1 MPKKIFQFVFSFTRG
16 GIALFFRT
24 MFSKV
29 SRIRHSILAL
39 TGIAALA
46 VTGLTQSV
54 QGADLAEA
62 LEHVKWKGIVGTWV
76 DSETKGERVK
86 ISYVWKFENKLIEV
100 NSKMGDTESV
110 SLMGFNPETE
120 EVFLMGGNS
129 KGGASLGKWK
139 MDGEDAVL
147 ELTYVDAEGEKGSMA
162 FKHHQ
167 VDNDTIEI
175 SGTNGE
181 GGETFTLTVVRVK

>member
-1 MPKKIFQFVFSFTRG
+1 
-16 GIALFFRT
+16 

-39 TGIAALA
+39 TGIAALT

-129 KGGASLGKWK
+129 KGGASLGKWE

-147 ELTYVDAEGEKGSMA
+147 ELTFVDAEGEKGSMA